1 MGKGNLQGYDSI
13 AALLLDNKEIVS
25 TIREFHYSTTKFC
38 KVVDVIRKKEQ
49 LLKAELYRRAFISS
63 KTRDNLFSLI
73 AHFAHTLLI
82 HAKIIGSD
90 ILRSKLSRLSQS
102 YLLSL
107 NENEL
112 LNTALLVSINA
123 EKYYAEIREY
133 GITHKDLQNLKV
145 KIDDFKSTM
154 NYFNESECFTDSEND
169 RSINVLMLEADK
181 LLNDMDTFV
190 ESMGHDHTDFY
201 KEYISKREMCIK
213 SKKIFRQK
221 HTV

>member
-49 LLKAELYRRAFISS
+49 LLRVELYRRAFISS
-63 KTRDNLFSLI
+63 KTRDNLISLL

-90 ILRSKLSRLSQS
+90 VLRSKLSKLSQR
-102 YLLSL
+102 YLLSM

-112 LNTALLVSINA
+112 LNTALLVNINA
-123 EKYYAEIREY
+123 EKYYAEIREF

-145 KIDDFKSTM
+145 KIDNFKSTM
-154 NYFNESECFTDSEND
+154 NYFYESECFTDSEND

-190 ESMGHDHTDFY
+190 ESMGHDHSDFY
-201 KEYISKREMCIK
+201 KEYVSKREMS
-213 SKKIFRQK
+213 SKGKKVLRQK